1 MAVGIGAYNAAT
13 AAAIAPALTDPA
25 QSSATSSGSTGSASS
40 STGSSSKTS
49 SGSSTGSAA
58 SGSSGD
64 QVSLSPQAQQ
74 IVSAANRGALVFDS
88 QGATVGGKR
97 VALIDII
104 DSTDGTYTE
113 TERAAAVRQLNQRET
128 AGFRWAQPKSDDP
141 TALKQYY
148 ATYLSYLNKLPPEER
163 NSSRYQGEIAH
174 AQKLVKDS
182 DRLIAMKNIQ
192 QFNLASYSGD
202 SMGLFGPLVS
212 RINQQ
217 ISQQL
222 AGLPNTNLTTTA
234 RFYQA
239 LTNIPRTADQVL
251 ASPDPAGDSSDDSDT
266 TPGSGSTGAGSSGG
280 VSIQA

>member
-40 STGSSSKTS
+40 STGSKTS